1 MLSCINRENTQNVSM
16 SSNKSSSFLSDFGIN
31 SAEVMSKAIVTASE
45 ANGKHNHNVPEFLIS
60 NSIVLSASMFGAIYL
75 FSTLLIEMNKKW
87 IKQEKSEATTFEI
100 RNVSPR
106 RSCLFYF
113 SLSI

>member
-1 MLSCINRENTQNVSM
+1 M

-87 IKQEKSEATTFEI
+87 IKQEKSEATTFEVLKGTI
-100 RNVSPR
+100 M
-106 RSCLFYF
+106 F
-113 SLSI
+113 LSGEVVFFTSVKTFNILHK